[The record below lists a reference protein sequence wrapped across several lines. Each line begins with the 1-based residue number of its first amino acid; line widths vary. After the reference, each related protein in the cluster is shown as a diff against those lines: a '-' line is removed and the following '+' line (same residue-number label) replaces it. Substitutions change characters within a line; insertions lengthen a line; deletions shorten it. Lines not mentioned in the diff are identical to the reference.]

1 MRYRACRATW
11 DCWLDEFR
19 WRGYRR
25 SSAIVCTR
33 AIARLVVVGVVS
45 LVRAVRP
52 VRVVSLM
59 MGRLVVWVVR
69 AVRPMKVVSLL
80 LAL

>member
-1 MRYRACRATW
+1 M
-11 DCWLDEFR
+11 
-19 WRGYRR
+19 
-25 SSAIVCTR
+25 
-33 AIARLVVVGVVS
+33 S

-52 VRVVSLM
+52 VRVVSLV

-80 LAL
+80 LTL